1 MSGYAE
7 ISSLLIDLEAVM
19 RNSGLW
25 ASEPPAPEAL
35 ASSQPFCVDTLALE
49 EWLQFVFIPRIRAI
63 VEAETTMPAKCEI
76 KPVLEQAMS
85 NPSAALVSVIGRLDE
100 AITRAE

>member
-7 ISSLLIDLEAVM
+7 ISSLLIDLEAAM

-25 ASEPPAPEAL
+25 ASEQPAPEAL
-35 ASSQPFCVDTLALE
+35 ASTQPFCVDTLALE

-63 VEAETTMPAKCEI
+63 IAAETNMPAKCEI
-76 KPVLEQAMS
+76 KPWWKRRWQIRGQSWCGLSLYWMK
-85 NPSAALVSVIGRLDE
+85 R
-100 AITRAE
+100 

>member
-25 ASEPPAPEAL
+25 ASEEPAPEAL
-35 ASSQPFCVDTLALE
+35 ASTQPFCVDTLALE

-63 VEAETTMPAKCEI
+63 VAAETNMPAKCEI
-76 KPVLEQAMS
+76 KPVVEEAMA
-85 NPSAALVSVIGRLDE
+85 NPGAELVRVVALLDE

>member
-19 RNSGLW
+19 RNRGLS
-25 ASEPPAPEAL
+25 ASAQPAPEAL
-35 ASSQPFCVDTLALE
+35 ASTQPFCVDTLALE

-63 VEAETTMPAKCEI
+63 VETETAMPAKCEI
-76 KPVLEQAMS
+76 KPVLEEAMA
-85 NPSAALVSVIGRLDE
+85 NPGAELVRVVALLDE